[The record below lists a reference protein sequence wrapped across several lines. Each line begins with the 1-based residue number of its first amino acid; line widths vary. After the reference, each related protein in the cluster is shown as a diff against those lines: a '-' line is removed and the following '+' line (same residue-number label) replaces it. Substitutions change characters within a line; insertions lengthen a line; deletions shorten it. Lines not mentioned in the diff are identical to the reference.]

1 MWRGDTSQFGHYS
14 KDIAIDSACRVEFED
29 DDYKLK
35 PVDNLV
41 RSMSIRMKYARGR
54 GEDSLFY
61 YYSVGDSTQTIT
73 RQKADSLFAA
83 EHIDSDIE

>member
-1 MWRGDTSQFGHYS
+1 
-14 KDIAIDSACRVEFED
+14 
-29 DDYKLK
+29 
-35 PVDNLV
+35 
-41 RSMSIRMKYARGR
+41 MKYARGR

-73 RQKADSLFAA
+73 LQKADSLFAL